1 MLSILPQSLLDWI
14 QERVSKEPQ
23 VLDWAAIPLATSLP
37 GKTTL
42 LEWIEA
48 GNHAEMEWISRS
60 IAPRLDPKQLL
71 PDAKSIVLFLW
82 KYPQSL
88 RKTNEGEHYQVAAY
102 AQGEDYHLSAG
113 KWLAQMIHDL
123 PEGFPQICARL
134 FVDTLPIQERAW
146 AAEARLGW
154 IGKNSLLI
162 HPKFGSAFCIAGFL
176 ISEDIQKI
184 GEMPDGKEFCGS
196 CRKCLDACPS
206 KAILGNRTIDS
217 RRCASFLTIEKRGDF
232 SSQEKADIEDRLF
245 GCDICQV
252 CCPWNGKHLK
262 EETPFWPT
270 TQADWVFLLEPG
282 NGLRNRLRGTSLD
295 RVGRK
300 GLFRN
305 FCAQKKDSDKI
316 PES

>member
-14 QERVSKEPQ
+14 QERVSKESQ
-23 VLDWAAIPLATSLP
+23 VLDWAAIPLVAQLP
-37 GKTTL
+37 GKTNL
-42 LEWIEA
+42 LEWIAA
-48 GNHAEMEWISRS
+48 GNHAQMEWMSKS
-60 IAPRLDPKQLL
+60 ITARLDPKQLL
-71 PDAKSIVLFLW
+71 PEAKSIVLFLW

-88 RKTNEGEHYQVAAY
+88 RRQNQVDHCQIAAY

-113 KWLAQMIHDL
+113 KWLALLIHDL
-123 PEGFPQICARL
+123 SCHFPQAHARL

-162 HPKFGSAFCIAGFL
+162 HPKHGSAFCIAGFL
-176 ISEDIQKI
+176 ISEDIKKL
-184 GEMPDGKEFCGS
+184 GDMPDGKEFCGS

-206 KAILGNRTIDS
+206 QAILGNRTVDS
-217 RRCASFLTIEKRGDF
+217 RLCASFLTIEKRGEF
-232 SSQEKADIEDRLF
+232 SSREKTFIENRLF

-262 EETPFWPT
+262 DDAPYWPT
-270 TQADWVFLLEPG
+270 TEADWEFLLAPG
-282 NGLRNRLRGTSLD
+282 NGLRSRLRGTPLD

-300 GLFRN
+300 GLSRN
-305 FCAQKKDSDKI
+305 FSAQKKDSDKS
-316 PES
+316 ES